1 MDKNAI
7 MTKNKVMA
15 NIKDKNLKE
24 EKNKQIEEQETAL
37 CTDCVD
43 CDCGSGYDTGFLYP
57 FWSDLFWERPLR
69 REMGNLQNLMRTD
82 IEETANGY
90 EFKIEIPGVER
101 KDISISFEN
110 GYLAVGVNKV
120 GNSVTGQSKYL
131 RRERVASACSRSF
144 YVGDIDK
151 GQISATLGD
160 GVLTVVVPKEIKSQR
175 YQIEIK

>member
-1 MDKNAI
+1 MDKNAKK
-7 MTKNKVMA
+7 TKNKVMA

-82 IEETANGY
+82 IEETPNGY
-90 EFKIEIPGVER
+90 EFKVEVPGTER
-101 KDISISFEN
+101 KDLNIGFES
-110 GYLAVGVNKV
+110 GYLTIAVNKI
-120 GNSVTGQSKYL
+120 GSGAQSQNKYL
-131 RRERVASACSRSF
+131 RRERVASASSRSF
-144 YVGDIDK
+144 YVGDIDQT
-151 GQISATLGD
+151 QIKAILQD
-160 GVLTVVVPKEIKSQR
+160 GILTVTVPKEIKSQR
-175 YQIEIK
+175 HQIEIK

>member
-1 MDKNAI
+1 M
-7 MTKNKVMA
+7 KNKEEIE
-15 NIKDKNLKE
+15 NKIDKE
-24 EKNKQIEEQETAL
+24 IESESQNDERRVELYT
-37 CTDCVD
+37 
-43 CDCGSGYDTGFLYP
+43 GYGNDLYHS
-57 FWSDLFWERPLR
+57 FWDDLFFDRPLR
-69 REMGNLQNLMRTD
+69 RDWGSLQNLMRTD

-120 GNSVTGQSKYL
+120 GNSVTGQNKYL
-131 RRERVASACSRSF
+131 RRERVASTCSRSF

-160 GVLTVVVPKEIKSQR
+160 GILTIIVPKEIKSQR

>member
-1 MDKNAI
+1 MRNKEKLENENENKIERKNQN
-7 MTKNKVMA
+7 NKEVSVCSDYEG
-15 NIKDKNLKE
+15 NWLH
-24 EKNKQIEEQETAL
+24 
-37 CTDCVD
+37 
-43 CDCGSGYDTGFLYP
+43 S
-57 FWSDLFWERPLR
+57 FWDDLFFDRPLR
-69 REMGNLQNLMRTD
+69 RDWGSLQNLMRTD

-101 KDISISFEN
+101 KDINISFEN

-144 YVGDIDK
+144 YVGDIDQT
-151 GQISATLGD
+151 QISATLSD